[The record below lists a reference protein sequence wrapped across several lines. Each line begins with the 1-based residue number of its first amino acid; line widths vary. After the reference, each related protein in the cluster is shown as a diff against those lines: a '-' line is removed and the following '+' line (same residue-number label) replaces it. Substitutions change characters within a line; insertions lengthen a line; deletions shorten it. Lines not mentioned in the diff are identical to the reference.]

1 MDRGARRASAAVAG
15 AVLLGTA
22 AGSVAPARAD
32 DARRVLTIIRRVV
45 DLHAGKEVSRTTTA
59 GNKIDIN
66 LSSDVL
72 FGFGKAELSPGAQQT
87 LKLAA
92 DQLGKAKG
100 GTVHVDGY
108 TDAKGSDGVNQ
119 PLSSQRAKAV
129 ADALGARVGSG
140 FHFQVAGHGAADPRG
155 PEHPP
160 RRVRQPHGPSPEPP
174 GGRQLPALSGRPS
187 RPCSAATR
195 RRAYAQPNSAAA
207 GVIAHQPHVPVGEGR
222 RSRRHR

>member
-1 MDRGARRASAAVAG
+1 MDWGARRASAAVAG

-32 DARRVLTIIRRVV
+32 DASRVLTIIRRVV

-129 ADALGARVGSG
+129 AGALGALVGSG
-140 FHFQVAGHGAADPRG
+140 FHFQVAGHGAADPVAPNTLPDGSDSPVGRALN
-155 PEHPP
+155 
-160 RRVRQPHGPSPEPP
+160 RRV
-174 GGRQLPALSGRPS
+174 
-187 RPCSAATR
+187 
-195 RRAYAQPNSAAA
+195 
-207 GVIAHQPHVPVGEGR
+207 GVSFQR
-222 RSRRHR
+222 

>member
-87 LKLAA
+87 LKLAV

-108 TDAKGSDGVNQ
+108 TDAKGSDGVKQ

-140 FHFQVAGHGAADPRG
+140 FHFQVAGAADPVAPNALPDGSDSPMGRALN
-155 PEHPP
+155 
-160 RRVRQPHGPSPEPP
+160 RRVAVSFQR
-174 GGRQLPALSGRPS
+174 
-187 RPCSAATR
+187 
-195 RRAYAQPNSAAA
+195 
-207 GVIAHQPHVPVGEGR
+207 
-222 RSRRHR
+222 